1 MFFRIANIE
10 DATGVAKVQ
19 VDSWRTTFKG
29 IVPDAFLESLS
40 YAKRE
45 PIWKRAIIENNL
57 YIAEDENGHVIGFSA
72 GGKERTSNYESYS
85 GELYTIF
92 ILKEHQG
99 KGLGRLLVKLV
110 VDDLIV
116 NKLNSMLI
124 WVIKENPACQFYKAL
139 GGKEIDTREIEIG
152 GKKLTEIAYGWSDI
166 TDFENEKY
174 M

>member
-1 MFFRIANIE
+1 V
-10 DATGVAKVQ
+10 DVTGVTKVQ

-72 GGKERTSNYESYS
+72 GGKERTGNYETYS

-110 VDDLIV
+110 VEDLKKS
-116 NKLNSMLI
+116 NLNSMII
-124 WVIKENPACQFYKAL
+124 WVIKENSACQFYEAL
-139 GGKEIDTREIEIG
+139 GGKEIDTREIEMGGEKLIEIG
-152 GKKLTEIAYGWSDI
+152 YGWSDI
-166 TDFENEKY
+166 TEF
-174 M
+174 